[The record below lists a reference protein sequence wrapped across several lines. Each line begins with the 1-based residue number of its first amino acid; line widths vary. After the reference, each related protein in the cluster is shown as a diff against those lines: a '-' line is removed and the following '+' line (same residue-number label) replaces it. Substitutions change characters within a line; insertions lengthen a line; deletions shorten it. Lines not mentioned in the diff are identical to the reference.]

1 MVHKYELKMRG
12 VSLSCP
18 IVSGCHASYTVR
30 VVTRYVFSS
39 LIPISD
45 PYSKSVAVIQSSTPI
60 RNLLCLV
67 IDRLNTLTLVLAL
80 CVR

>member
-18 IVSGCHASYTVR
+18 IVSGCHAR

-60 RNLLCLV
+60 GNLLCLV